1 MKLFSFILSVVVF
14 FISLYFFVIKITEID
29 SLNDVI
35 YVSLLIVLM
44 AICVLGVIIN
54 GDIFK
59 GRGSGTALILFIG
72 NTFSKR
78 K

>member
-35 YVSLLIVLM
+35 YVSLLIILM
-44 AICVLGVIIN
+44 TICVLGVIIN
-54 GDIFK
+54 WGIFR
-59 GRGSGTALILFIG
+59 GRGPNTLVLFIG
-72 NTFSKR
+72 NTFTK
-78 K
+78 KK

>member
-14 FISLYFFVIKITEID
+14 FISLYFFVIKIAKID

-35 YVSLLIVLM
+35 YVSLLIILM
-44 AICVLGVIIN
+44 AICILGVIIN
-54 GDIFK
+54 WGIFK
-59 GRGSGTALILFIG
+59 KRGSGTFILFIG

>member
-35 YVSLLIVLM
+35 YVSLLIILM
-44 AICVLGVIIN
+44 AICVLGMIIN
-54 GDIFK
+54 WGVFR
-59 GRGSGTALILFIG
+59 GRRPNAFLLFTV
-72 NTFSKR
+72 NSFTK
-78 K
+78 KK